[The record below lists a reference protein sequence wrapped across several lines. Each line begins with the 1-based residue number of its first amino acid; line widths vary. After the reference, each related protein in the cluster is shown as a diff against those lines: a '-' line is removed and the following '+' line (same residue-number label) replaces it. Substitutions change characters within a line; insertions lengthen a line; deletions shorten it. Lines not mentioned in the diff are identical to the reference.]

1 MKLANKDH
9 DIDGV
14 DDFFF
19 KKFDVGKKYSEF
31 SKIIIVADGQTDI
44 RKWISQNEAVLQQNI
59 KEDSISSKRIIKG
72 YMLANKLQPHSIEI
86 KNEITKPVRAA
97 RTRYAVSL
105 EEEMKK
111 NESLKREGAKENC
124 LHRN

>member
-1 MKLANKDH
+1 MLERN
-9 DIDGV
+9 IQNSPNY
-14 DDFFF
+14 
-19 KKFDVGKKYSEF
+19 YSH
-31 SKIIIVADGQTDI
+31 GQTDI
-44 RKWISQNEAVLQQNI
+44 QKWISQNEAVLQQNI
-59 KEDSISSKRIIKG
+59 KEDSISSERIVKG

-97 RTRYAVSL
+97 RTRYAVYL

-111 NESLKREGAKENC
+111 NESLKTESAKENC

>member
-1 MKLANKDH
+1 MISFSKSLMLERNIQNSPKLLQSRTDKLIFGNGFPKMKL
-9 DIDGV
+9 
-14 DDFFF
+14 
-19 KKFDVGKKYSEF
+19 YC
-31 SKIIIVADGQTDI
+31 SKTSSLI
-44 RKWISQNEAVLQQNI
+44 
-59 KEDSISSKRIIKG
+59 ISSKRIIKG

-97 RTRYAVSL
+97 RSRYAVSL

-111 NESLKREGAKENC
+111 NESLKTEGAKENC